1 MTYLYDCKVPSML
14 CRYWASS
21 VVPSKEKTEAADPA
35 TDADSQSPALDGGSE
50 LLGAAAPAK
59 PDGSGE
65 KFVVEGKA
73 PAAAPG
79 RADDF
84 SWPPRRQPA
93 AGATTE
99 TTTAISP

>member
-1 MTYLYDCKVPSML
+1 
-14 CRYWASS
+14 
-21 VVPSKEKTEAADPA
+21 
-35 TDADSQSPALDGGSE
+35 
-50 LLGAAAPAK
+50 K
-59 PDGSGE
+59 PDGPGE

-99 TTTAISP
+99 TTTAISPQAARGSGRAESAFRWPHK

>member
-1 MTYLYDCKVPSML
+1 
-14 CRYWASS
+14 
-21 VVPSKEKTEAADPA
+21 PA
-35 TDADSQSPALDGGSE
+35 RAGGPG

-59 PDGSGE
+59 PNPNRPGE
-65 KFVVEGKA
+65 PPVVEGKA
-73 PAAAPG
+73 PAASPG

>member
-1 MTYLYDCKVPSML
+1 
-14 CRYWASS
+14 
-21 VVPSKEKTEAADPA
+21 
-35 TDADSQSPALDGGSE
+35 
-50 LLGAAAPAK
+50 AAAPAK
-59 PDGSGE
+59 PDGPGE